1 MQIRELFTR
10 WNLTNLKL
18 KTPILEMEWEPST
31 ADKEAAWDM
40 YVELLTRITT
50 QPLADDAGVEQTAL
64 DSTYALFGITRSI
77 LKQHGRSCIE
87 FTKIAIII
95 LNQVVRPFT
104 AKWHPLSQQ
113 GAFVDSAKRAEF
125 RQDLRN
131 LQKNLQNYTRL
142 LADIADVEDLTN
154 LGEGPIG

>member
-1 MQIRELFTR
+1 MQIQDLFTR

-40 YVELLTRITT
+40 YVELLTRVTT
-50 QPLADDAGVEQTAL
+50 QPLPDDAGVEQTAL
-64 DSTYALFGITRSI
+64 DSVYALFGLTRGI

-104 AKWHPLSQQ
+104 AKWHLLSKQ
-113 GAFVDSAKRAEF
+113 GAFDDSSKRVEF
-125 RQDLRN
+125 RQDLRH
-131 LQKNLQNYTRL
+131 LQKNLQNYARL
-142 LADIADVEDLTN
+142 LADIADVEDLTS
-154 LGEGPIG
+154 LGEGPIE